1 MTDAF
6 DNFGRQT
13 SPGTTERSV
22 SPTDAEDLPA
32 RQAVGESLDEM
43 SRKKPDSAMSF
54 GIGRDVVENAVDDLS
69 DDLLVLNY
77 QRGDSASFEKLY
89 NRHKGAIYRF
99 FLRQLPPAQANDG
112 FQETWTKLI
121 TNIDKFEPRGAFQAY
136 LFKLAHNV
144 LMDHHRQSMRA
155 SARRAE
161 GEIEPDDIVAEGS
174 DVTEQVSAAEL
185 RQLLHAEIALLPIN
199 QRTVWLI
206 KQETR
211 LNHTEIAEL
220 TGTSLEGV
228 KSRLRYANEKLKAGM
243 QRYVRT

>member
-6 DNFGRQT
+6 DTAGRQA
-13 SPGTTERSV
+13 SPELEERSV
-22 SPTDAEDLPA
+22 YATD
-32 RQAVGESLDEM
+32 QS
-43 SRKKPDSAMSF
+43 DSDFS
-54 GIGRDVVENAVDDLS
+54 GQDDDS
-69 DDLLVLNY
+69 HVSDDDLLLRY
-77 QRGDSASFEKLY
+77 QRGDAASFEQLY
-89 NRHKGAIYRF
+89 ARHKGPVYRF

-121 TNIDKFEPRGAFQAY
+121 SNLDKFEARGVFQAY

-144 LMDHHRQSMRA
+144 LMDHHRKSMRPINQTTNA
-155 SARRAE
+155 VE
-161 GEIEPDDIVAEGS
+161 TEDIEAEGS
-174 DVTEQVSAAEL
+174 DVAEQVSRAEL
-185 RQLLHAEIALLPIN
+185 RTLLYEQIAALPVN

-206 KQETR
+206 KQETQ
-211 LNHTEIAEL
+211 LNHSEIAEL